1 MITHPGFAG
10 IDISK
15 QYFDVFDGAVGKH
28 ERLANGEA
36 GALLLA
42 LCFKASNSFVLFEAT
57 GRYDRLHRLALGDVG
72 VTFSRVNPKRAQAG
86 PSGPVTLPAAQAASP
101 KPMPLMPTC
110 WRPWPRPSSHPSTH
124 HCTSNVRFYTIFTQA
139 GINWWPCGRKKPPG
153 WNCWPTPR
161 SSRPSNATSPSSR
174 MTSRASMLII
184 LRTTAKRAAK
194 RRASSGLKAKS
205 TLFMMVT

>member
-86 PSGPVTLPAAQAASP
+86 P
-101 KPMPLMPTC
+101 
-110 WRPWPRPSSHPSTH
+110 
-124 HCTSNVRFYTIFTQA
+124 
-139 GINWWPCGRKKPPG
+139 
-153 WNCWPTPR
+153 
-161 SSRPSNATSPSSR
+161 
-174 MTSRASMLII
+174 
-184 LRTTAKRAAK
+184 
-194 RRASSGLKAKS
+194 
-205 TLFMMVT
+205 